1 MSGTERWLGQTLLD
15 LFGTWKKRTV
25 VITDVMH
32 SGQAR
37 SNEKGLAPAER
48 VKNAFEGMEAALVSL
63 VEGVGKFN
71 VKDDMGVKIVAS
83 ERELSE
89 AICEILEH
97 QRICDEL
104 AVLQKETENL
114 DNDIHHILVGLS
126 DARRKLLAI
135 PTKKKSNKSN
145 KVGAQDLLDYST
157 KITKFTHAPP
167 GYDSEQPDNANLPW
181 PSEDEL
187 RRGSMALL
195 AAEGE
200 SESEG
205 KGGVMNNTGD
215 SGETAKNFARQR
227 RRSSLVTY
235 GEKPV
240 VEAPSSSSKGGILDL
255 DLFEPDDEE
264 E

>member
-1 MSGTERWLGQTLLD
+1 M
-15 LFGTWKKRTV
+15 
-25 VITDVMH
+25 
-32 SGQAR
+32 
-37 SNEKGLAPAER
+37 APAER
-48 VKNAFEGMEAALVSL
+48 VKKAFEGMEGALVSL

-71 VKDDMGVKIVAS
+71 VRDDMGLEIVGS

-97 QRICDEL
+97 QKMCEEL
-104 AVLQKETENL
+104 RVLQKETENL
-114 DNDIHHILVGLS
+114 DSDIHHILVGLS

-135 PTKKKSNKSN
+135 PTRKNPTNSN

-167 GYDSEQPDNANLPW
+167 GYDSEQPDNVNLPW

-200 SESEG
+200 LESDG
-205 KGGVMNNTGD
+205 KSANANNTGE

-240 VEAPSSSSKGGILDL
+240 IEVPSSNKGAILDL
-255 DLFEPDDEE
+255 DLFEPDEE
-264 E
+264 EEEEE